1 MALNIN
7 VSKNHYYVKKPIEV
21 DVELNQTYPDSYKG
35 GSASNTITIS
45 NGEEDRLYLFS
56 SEVPNTDRN
65 AAIDELYFSFDVNS
79 PITQETQNNPTFLV
93 YSIKDLY
100 TITEGTST
108 TLDGKNMSVYGSVL
122 DHDYPLEVEDFDG
135 VNKGFGRDE
144 TNQEDEVAILRRIVD
159 EPYSITYGQAKE
171 AYLNGT
177 DGANI
182 NKKLYQDKYDDRRL
196 LTLAIVPKKG
206 FGRWQH
212 NYGKRLYYLS
222 DYKSV
227 ETNPRTYPKKLTLNA
242 WQSFG
247 AIKREVFEKPI
258 PQMVKSEFEQTYIDA
273 VTPQNSIFNMIHKEH
288 DVYDIKVQTLESVGN
303 DQYTFTANNFNL
315 TNDDVFSGDNSAR
328 MHLFW
333 ENYSGTSQD
342 SGASDRVARGLAN
355 CYGQANIGGSTEQGL
370 PQTMYATIKDIPMQ
384 RTLDLVSGSG
394 AAPGTPQTA
403 NCMPEIEIT
412 FKVKQLGPAL
422 RTSTT
427 TTTTLGRSINFI
439 LANQSPNENETFW
452 NYLDRLNDNLSTVT
466 GYQHLTGIVN
476 GTTASG
482 SFTLFDARKPGD
494 NGSGGTISITH
505 NAQTG
510 VNHYLN
516 ASDHCGYDHGVE
528 LPFNEWITM
537 RMRQYNR
544 GGSTLVYF
552 PDLPKNAQDVVPNL
566 VIDGTVNKN
575 FFGGI
580 RALTIGASNFRGV
593 NNTSTNQ
600 LNINNQYGE
609 DLDGG
614 ENDRQVEMLIDSI
627 KFLSF
632 NHRIESNTQGKV
644 ADSKSQL
651 TIDSDTFVKVNPT
664 TSWAFDGAVGARGSK
679 TTNDN
684 YYTLAKTPSPTIMS
698 FGFDSIGSLSDTF
711 LQFNN
716 FKSVLGAAT
725 PSIPPNFIK
734 WGYSKF
740 TNSGGGTAITLGPV
754 QSACINLTQTTDI
767 ETSGTLFVDD
777 FSKKGFV
784 KITASGVDSTD
795 WKAGPNPWVSAIIK
809 TISDDGTVIQVDN
822 PEIFD
827 EPVGSGGQKYVA
839 FRQADSTTPGNDT
852 DNLPYATG
860 VAGTG
865 SCGLQGDSLFQIKP
879 REGNTVFLNRSIIN
893 DDKGNEMATVDNQLG
908 RCLIS
913 PKKFW
918 LWGMVMPYNTEDA
931 SSTAKW
937 GEWYDN
943 TTFSG
948 SALGLRSYDSVELY
962 SNTGTVGTTYNEF
975 LYNDGTNDNQWIVD
989 YKDTNNILDMEK
1001 DYGYGAYKEAEGDNP
1016 AVIGGYIT
1024 KEQVIT
1030 TGSNYFNLS
1039 RYASENKLNSA
1050 DKLNFAVYPFLNNAL
1065 YYSINIDSAEGTT
1078 PPELIF
1084 GYDVPLSSINDL
1096 TVSPKFDFLQENA
1109 NIDQSSKST
1118 GTDIVFNWGEVGS
1131 IDYRV
1136 LFVDT
1141 EYIKNKYHKSRFIA
1155 PLNEATTTTYKF
1167 YSGSNAGDNYING
1180 VGTALTN
1187 SAGTDFSDIEG
1198 AQGYATK
1205 FTGSSRLTFTTNPLN
1220 QVFVGQSKW
1229 TIMMTL
1235 NPSSPASNST
1245 LDQALTMTKQATGD
1259 VNFAVGVDQNNKI
1272 QFTVT
1277 GSTKLTSTT
1286 AYAMNGKERLNVI
1299 ITYDKTLDT
1308 DNLKLY
1314 VNGKLE
1320 DTADYTTN
1328 FETKGRI
1335 YIGGDEGGTAA
1346 AHFNGHIEEISTYGI
1361 TAYVV
1366 PNNRRFTLSTKTLPD
1381 LSSGVSNAYQARMF
1395 GFDGT
1400 NIRGFN
1406 KSDVATSDPVSWKI
1420 TGVA

>member
-45 NGEEDRLYLFS
+45 NGQQNRLYLFN

-65 AAIDELYFSFDVNS
+65 ATIDELYFNFDVNS

-108 TLDGKNMSVYGSVL
+108 VLDKNMSVYSSIL
-122 DHDYPLEVEDFDG
+122 DHNYPLESEDFDG
-135 VNKGFGRDE
+135 TNKGFGRDE
-144 TNQEDEVAILRRIVD
+144 VNQEDEVSILRRIVD
-159 EPYSITYGQAKE
+159 ENPYSITYGSAKE

-177 DGANI
+177 DGTSVG
-182 NKKLYQDKYDDRRL
+182 KRLYEDIYDDRKL
-196 LTLAIVPKKG
+196 MSLVIVPIKG
-206 FGRWQH
+206 FGEWE
-212 NYGKRLYYLS
+212 NGKGTRMYYLS

-227 ETNPRTYPKKLTLNA
+227 ETYPDTYPKKLTLSA

-247 AIKREVFEKPI
+247 AIRTPVAEKTI

-273 VTPQNSIFNMIHKEH
+273 VTPQNSIFNIIHKEH
-288 DVYDIKVQTLESVGN
+288 DVYDIKVQTLESVGG

-315 TNDDVFSGDNSAR
+315 TNDDVFSGQNSAR

-342 SGASDRVARGLAN
+342 TGASSRIARSLAN
-355 CYGQANIGGSTEQGL
+355 CYGSANKDNSTEQGL
-370 PQTMYATIKDIPMQ
+370 PQTMYATISNIPTQ

-394 AAPGTPQTA
+394 AAPGTPKTA
-403 NCMPEIEIT
+403 NCMPEIEIV
-412 FKVKQLGPAL
+412 FKVKQLGPAV
-422 RTSTT
+422 RTSTVDT
-427 TTTTLGRSINFI
+427 ITLNRSINFLFGNI
-439 LANQSPNENETFW
+439 SPKENETFW
-452 NYLDRLNDNLSTVT
+452 EYCKVLNDNSATST
-466 GYQHLTGIVN
+466 GYQHLAGVVN
-476 GTTASG
+476 SDTASG
-482 SFTLFDARKPGD
+482 SFTLFDVRKPG
-494 NGSGGTISITH
+494 NNPGGTAISIT
-505 NAQTG
+505 NNVQTG
-510 VNHYLN
+510 VIQFPF
-516 ASDHCGYDHGVE
+516 ASGSVGNTYGVE

-537 RMRQYNR
+537 RMRQYQN
-544 GGSTLVYF
+544 GESTLVYF
-552 PDLPKNAQDVVPNL
+552 PDLPKDSSQTVPNL
-566 VIDGTVNKN
+566 VIDGAKN
-575 FFGGI
+575 TKIFGGMTN
-580 RALTIGASNFRGV
+580 LTIAVSNFRAIDAS
-593 NNTSTNQ
+593 STNQ
-600 LNINNQYGE
+600 LNINNQFGV

-627 KFLSF
+627 KFLGF
-632 NHRIESNTQGKV
+632 NHRIRNSTQGKV
-644 ADSKSQL
+644 ATSKSQI

-664 TSWAFDGAVGARGSK
+664 TEFSATAAAANRASK
-679 TTNDN
+679 SANDN
-684 YYTLAKTPSPTIMS
+684 YYTLANTPSPTVMS
-698 FGFDSIGSLSDTF
+698 FGFDSIGSLDDTF

-716 FKSVLGAAT
+716 FKSVLGAT
-725 PSIPPNFIK
+725 TSSITNNFIK
-734 WGYSKF
+734 WGYSKHTS
-740 TNSGGGTAITLGPV
+740 TNALDLGPV
-754 QSACINLTQTTDI
+754 QDNCINLTQTTDI
-767 ETSGTLFVDD
+767 ETDGALFVDN

-784 KITASGVDSTD
+784 KITASGVDSTN

-809 TISDDGTVIQVDN
+809 TVSDDGRTIQVDN
-822 PEIFD
+822 PEVFD
-827 EPVGSGGQKYVA
+827 EPVGSSGQKYVA
-839 FRQADSTTPGNDT
+839 FRQASTAAAAIDNNSLAYSVAVTGTNTVGLEDND
-852 DNLPYATG
+852 LY
-860 VAGTG
+860 
-865 SCGLQGDSLFQIKP
+865 QIKP
-879 REGNTVFLNRSIIN
+879 REGNTIFLNRSISQ
-893 DDKGNEMATVDNQLG
+893 DDKGNDMAINKHNQIG

-913 PKKFW
+913 PIKYW

-975 LYNDGTNDNQWIVD
+975 LYNDGTNQNQWIVD
-989 YKDTNNILDMEK
+989 YKDTNNILDMEN
-1001 DYGYGAYKEAEGDNP
+1001 DYGYGAYKEADGDNP

-1050 DKLNFAVYPFLNNAL
+1050 DKLNFAMYPYLNNAL

-1078 PPELIF
+1078 PPNLIF

-1118 GTDIVFNWGEVGS
+1118 GTDIVFNWSEVGS

-1155 PLNEATTTTYKF
+1155 PLNESTTTTYKF

-1235 NPSSPASNST
+1235 NPSSPASTST
-1245 LDQALTMTKQATGD
+1245 LDQALTMTKQATSD

-1346 AHFNGHIEEISTYGI
+1346 AHFNGHIEEISTHAT